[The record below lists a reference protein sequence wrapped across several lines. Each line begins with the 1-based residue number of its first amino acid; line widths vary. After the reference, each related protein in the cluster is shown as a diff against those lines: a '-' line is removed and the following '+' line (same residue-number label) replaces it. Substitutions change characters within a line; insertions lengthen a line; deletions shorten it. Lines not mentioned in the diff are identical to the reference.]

1 MNSVTSDLSPP
12 SNLAVAYTPVAYR
25 PAFALLL
32 QLDARFADIV
42 RKAREPM
49 IAQIKLAWWRDAFA
63 AKPALRPKGEP
74 LLQALGQCGND
85 ISEAALEDLVTAWEL
100 LLGEG
105 AWAADDVEK
114 HVQLRGGA
122 IFGTYAQWA
131 GAQWIGQERDI
142 SALSR
147 RWAIDW
153 LCLEFPSQMNALD
166 AQLLPALPKSRK
178 LRPLSILAMS
188 VRNVSGPRLIAH
200 ALTGW

>member
-63 AKPALRPKGEP
+63 AEPALRPKGEP
-74 LLQALGQCGND
+74 LLQALCQCGND
-85 ISEAALEDLVTAWEL
+85 ISGAALEDLVTAWEL

-105 AWAADDVEK
+105 TWAADDVEK

-122 IFGTYAQWA
+122 IFETYAEWTSH
-131 GAQWIGQERDI
+131 ERDI
-142 SALSR
+142 SALSHQ
-147 RWAIDW
+147 WAIDW
-153 LCLEFPSQMNALD
+153 LRLEFPSQLNVLD
-166 AQLLPALPKSRK
+166 AQPLPALPKSRK

>member
-1 MNSVTSDLSPP
+1 MTDITSDLPPP
-12 SNLAVAYTPVAYR
+12 SNLAVAYTPLVFR

-63 AKPALRPKGEP
+63 DEPALRPKGEP
-74 LLQALGQCGND
+74 LLQALGACD
-85 ISEAALEDLVTAWEL
+85 DKISSAALEKLVSAWEL

-105 AWAADDVEK
+105 AWNPHDVEE
-114 HVQLRGGA
+114 HSRLRGGA
-122 IFGTYAQWA
+122 IFGSYAQWA
-131 GAQWIGQERDI
+131 GSGCDVRALGQQW
-142 SALSR
+142 AL
-147 RWAIDW
+147 DW
-153 LCLEFPSQMNALD
+153 LRVEFPSQLNVLHARP
-166 AQLLPALPKSRK
+166 LPALPRGRQ